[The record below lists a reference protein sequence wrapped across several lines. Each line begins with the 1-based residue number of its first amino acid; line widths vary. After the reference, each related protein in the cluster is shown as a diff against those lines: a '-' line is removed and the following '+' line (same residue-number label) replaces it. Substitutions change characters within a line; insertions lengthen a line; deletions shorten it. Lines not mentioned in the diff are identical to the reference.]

1 MQEFK
6 NQLIIREEKFE
17 NKLFVK
23 IPNFQKNGSA
33 FLLTNGNTEDLLL
46 DAQVTSKM
54 IRQGKYTKLV
64 EISTRQYIKE
74 IHFDSPS
81 KEIAYNFAIYVKAT
95 IQVKNPIRFYEN
107 KNLDVDAYFE
117 NLFSMDIRKITRK
130 YSILD
135 FAGLDDE
142 LKEQLSQYNTVDES
156 TGFEYQVSVVDARLN
171 TDAEEY
177 VKRNAQMELEAEM
190 NKRAK
195 ELAEGYDSTFGE
207 AIRIEMAQGK
217 ISPTEGF
224 VKIEEFKN
232 SNYQRKIK
240 QFSELL
246 EAGLITSQT
255 AKESIKAIL
264 KQNHMLEEGTDNKIE
279 SNKVDIDKLYIE
291 GEQ

>member
-1 MQEFK
+1 
-6 NQLIIREEKFE
+6 
-17 NKLFVK
+17 
-23 IPNFQKNGSA
+23 
-33 FLLTNGNTEDLLL
+33 
-46 DAQVTSKM
+46 
-54 IRQGKYTKLV
+54 
-64 EISTRQYIKE
+64 
-74 IHFDSPS
+74 
-81 KEIAYNFAIYVKAT
+81 
-95 IQVKNPIRFYEN
+95 
-107 KNLDVDAYFE
+107 
-117 NLFSMDIRKITRK
+117 
-130 YSILD
+130 
-135 FAGLDDE
+135 
-142 LKEQLSQYNTVDES
+142 
-156 TGFEYQVSVVDARLN
+156 
-171 TDAEEY
+171 
-177 VKRNAQMELEAEM
+177 M

-195 ELAEGYDSTFGE
+195 ELAEGYDSTFEE

>member
-177 VKRNAQMELEAEM
+177 VKEM
-190 NKRAK
+190 PKW
-195 ELAEGYDSTFGE
+195 S
-207 AIRIEMAQGK
+207 
-217 ISPTEGF
+217 
-224 VKIEEFKN
+224 
-232 SNYQRKIK
+232 
-240 QFSELL
+240 
-246 EAGLITSQT
+246 
-255 AKESIKAIL
+255 
-264 KQNHMLEEGTDNKIE
+264 
-279 SNKVDIDKLYIE
+279 
-291 GEQ
+291 